1 MGHLDACATIG
12 SVSENR
18 SPASGALPLPL
29 LTLLKVLAVVLVAA
43 LTIALI
49 RAIGVPGVLMLAG
62 VLGSF
67 AFVGLT
73 VSRRRP
79 ISTD

>member
-1 MGHLDACATIG
+1 M
-12 SVSENR
+12 SENR
-18 SPASGALPLPL
+18 SPANGRPLPGV
-29 LTLLKVLAVVLVAA
+29 TLPRVLAVVLVAA

-49 RAIGVPGVLMLAG
+49 SAIGVPGVLMLAG

-67 AFVGLT
+67 AFVGVT

-79 ISTD
+79 VGTE